1 MQNPFTPQAPSPPR
15 RIETAADGERL
26 LTQLAETL
34 NALLQVV
41 EQETELVR
49 KGRLA
54 QAAKLEPK
62 KSQLA
67 GQYYAAIERL
77 KQNLAF
83 LRAKL
88 PDRLRELQRQ
98 LDASRPLLQL
108 NLTVL
113 ATAHA
118 VSEGIIRGVAG
129 EIARKAAP
137 QTYGVSGRPTA
148 PVASAARPV
157 TLSRVL

>member
-1 MQNPFTPQAPSPPR
+1 
-15 RIETAADGERL
+15 
-26 LTQLAETL
+26 
-34 NALLQVV
+34 VV
-41 EQETELVR
+41 QQETEFVR
-49 KGRLA
+49 HGRLA
-54 QAAKLEPK
+54 QAAKLEPR
-62 KSQLA
+62 KSELA

-77 KQNLAF
+77 KANAAF
-83 LRAKL
+83 LRARL
-88 PDRLRELQRQ
+88 PDTLHKLQRRH
-98 LDASRPLLQL
+98 DMFRPLLQL

-148 PVASAARPV
+148 PAANAARPV